1 MHLSCSVGAEAVLCY
16 TIYDRDLL
24 EGSMIWQGTPYTALL
39 IVAAAISTASAL
51 YAWRRHPLPGSGTV
65 LLTAFA
71 GAVWM
76 IGYALELGSPDPLAK
91 DFWNKIQYLGIV
103 IVPASLFVFTLQYT
117 GRRPWVTTRNLLLL
131 SIEPLLTLLLV
142 FTNDA
147 HGLVWQGPVPAV
159 DTAFSVLSRPHGVGY
174 WVHAV
179 YTYALSLNTV
189 FLFMQMLARS
199 HQLYRR
205 QATVLLFAASL
216 PILGNLVM
224 QFGLSLPPH
233 IDLTPIAFT
242 TSSLILAWS
251 LPRLRSVDIVPVA
264 RWTVIENMSDGVIVL
279 DEQDRIVDLN
289 RSAQDVVGHGAPEV
303 IGRHV
308 EQVWPGWPIQDARL
322 DMARAAGELEVHREG
337 RRCVYDVRTSP
348 LLDWRNRLVGQ
359 AVVLRDI
366 TERKQQALE
375 MSALLEVARA
385 SSSSLDLETVLALMA
400 GQIARVTEVDS
411 CTLYQ
416 WDQENDATVTWI
428 EWRRQGGEPVDEP
441 GSMRALGDSP
451 AIRVVLET
459 HQALT
464 IYASDPDAYL
474 AGARLIQRDG
484 SAALLMLSLVVGD
497 RTVGLVKL
505 SQSEYERHFTA
516 DEIQLCQAL
525 ADQAAV
531 IIDNARLYE
540 EAQRQARELAFLTR
554 TGQAIASTLDLHQVL
569 TMVMDEAMSL
579 VGAEAASVLLYDAA
593 EDELEFA
600 IITGPAAETLMGKRM
615 PSTAGI
621 AGWVMQRGQPLLV
634 RDVQSDPR
642 FYREVDTTTGMTT
655 LSLIAVPLRYK
666 ERTIGVLEAMNETNR
681 RFDEHDLDLV
691 STLAGSSAAAI
702 ENARLYEEVRRQ
714 ADELAAAVARLQ
726 ELDRLKNEF
735 IQNVSH
741 ELRTPLALMRGYAEV
756 LDSGELGELRPEHQ
770 APVSIIARRS
780 RTLTK
785 LVGDIMLI
793 LETEVTPPAP
803 EPVLLDELVRTA
815 IEDFRLVARRAD
827 LSLRADIM
835 PDLPAVSGYTTYL
848 RRVLDHLLG
857 NAVKFTPQGGT
868 IIVRLEQEQEQV
880 ILEVR
885 DTGIGIPAD
894 QFDRIFDRFYQVDG
908 TTKRRYGGVGL
919 GLALVKEIVAA
930 YDGSIAVRS
939 ELGEGSTF
947 TVTLPVFGS

>member
-1 MHLSCSVGAEAVLCY
+1 
-16 TIYDRDLL
+16 
-24 EGSMIWQGTPYTALL
+24 MIWQGIPYTALL
-39 IVAAAISTASAL
+39 IIAAVFSVASAL
-51 YAWRRHPLPGSGTV
+51 YAWRRHPVSGSGTV
-65 LLTAFA
+65 ILTAFA
-71 GAVWM
+71 GAAWM
-76 IGYALELGSPDPLAK
+76 TGYALELDSVDVTIK
-91 DFWNKIQYLGIV
+91 DFWNKMQYLGIV

-117 GRRPWVTTRNLLLL
+117 GRKQWLTTRNLLLL

-142 FTNDA
+142 FTNEA
-147 HGLVWQGPVPAV
+147 HGLIWQRPMPDVAA
-159 DTAFSVLSRPHGVGY
+159 AFSVLSRPHSMGY
-174 WVHAV
+174 WVHVAYS
-179 YTYALSLNTV
+179 YTLSLTTV
-189 FLFMQMLARS
+189 ILFVQMLARS

-205 QATVLLFAASL
+205 QATVLMFAASL
-216 PILGNLVM
+216 PVLGNLVM
-224 QFGLSLPPH
+224 QSGLSLPPH

-242 TSSLILAWS
+242 ISSLILAWS
-251 LPRLRSVDIVPVA
+251 LPLLRSVDIVPVA

-279 DEQDRIVDLN
+279 DEKNRIVDLN
-289 RSAQDVVGHGAPEV
+289 RAAQDVVGHGASEA
-303 IGRHV
+303 IGRPV
-308 EQVWPGWPIQDARL
+308 EQVWPGWPTQDARFDL
-322 DMARAAGELEVHREG
+322 VKAVGELEVHREG
-337 RRCVYDVRTSP
+337 QRCVYDVRISP

-366 TERKQQALE
+366 TELKQRTLE

-385 SSSSLDLETVLALMA
+385 SSSSLDLEAVLALIAEQMA
-400 GQIARVTEVDS
+400 RLIEVDS

-416 WDQENDATVTWI
+416 WDQENDAIVTWI
-428 EWRRQGGEPVDEP
+428 EWCHKGDEPADEP
-441 GSMRALGDSP
+441 GSIHALGDFP
-451 AIRVVLET
+451 AVRVVLET
-459 HQALT
+459 RQALT
-464 IYASDPDAYL
+464 IYASDPDVYQTRAK
-474 AGARLIQRDG
+474 LIQRDG
-484 SAALLMLSLVVGD
+484 IAALLMLSLVVGD

-516 DEIQLCQAL
+516 GEIQLCQAL

-531 IIDNARLYE
+531 IVDNARLYE
-540 EAQRQARELAFLTR
+540 EAQRQARELAFLNR
-554 TGQAIASTLDLHQVL
+554 TGQAIASTLELDQVL
-569 TMVMDEAMSL
+569 AIVMDEVMSL

-600 IITGPAAETLMGKRM
+600 IITGPAAETLIGKRM

-621 AGWVMQRGQPLLV
+621 AGWVMQKGQPLLV

-681 RFDEHDLDLV
+681 RFDEHDLELV

-702 ENARLYEEVRRQ
+702 ENARLYEEIRRQ
-714 ADELAAAVARLQ
+714 AEELAAAVARLQ

-735 IQNVSH
+735 IQSVSH

-770 APVSIIARRS
+770 VPVSIIARRA
-780 RTLTK
+780 RTLTE

-793 LETEVTPPAP
+793 LETEVAPPVP
-803 EPVLLDELVRTA
+803 EPVLLDELVRTV
-815 IEDFRLVARRAD
+815 IEDFQLAAKQGE
-827 LSLRADIM
+827 LSLRADIT

-857 NAVKFTPQGGT
+857 NAIKFTPQGGA
-868 IIVRLEQEQEQV
+868 IVVRLQQEEERV
-880 ILEVR
+880 ILEVC

-894 QFDRIFDRFYQVDG
+894 QFGRIFDRFYQVDG
-908 TTKRRYGGVGL
+908 STKRRYGGVGL
-919 GLALVKEIVAA
+919 GLALVKEIVTA

-939 ELGEGSTF
+939 TLGEGSTF
-947 TVTLPVFGS
+947 TVTLPAFGS